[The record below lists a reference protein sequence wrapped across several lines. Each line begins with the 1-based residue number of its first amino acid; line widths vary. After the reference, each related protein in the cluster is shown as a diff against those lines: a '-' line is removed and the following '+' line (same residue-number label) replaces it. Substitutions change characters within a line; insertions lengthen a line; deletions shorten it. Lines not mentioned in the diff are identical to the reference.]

1 LRIKVK
7 KAMIIEIRKENGIW
21 LKKGEM
27 SDSEIPLTSSM
38 VSWKSRRF
46 GLVWVRRKK
55 KTME

>member
-1 LRIKVK
+1 
-7 KAMIIEIRKENGIW
+7 MIIEIRKENGIW